1 MHRLTR
7 AIILRN
13 GSCARSGFSLVELL
27 TVIAIIAILAA
38 VIFPVMGSV
47 REKARQSSCMSN
59 LHNIWLALR
68 MYKQDERQMPVS
80 IGPFMAKGS
89 SAEISPLFPEYLK
102 NKSALHCP
110 NNDEGDANTYEP
122 LARVQRWV
130 ASPSDIAAQ
139 GVTNDPVLLGA
150 SFSQANSYD
159 GYLTPNGY
167 ELRYSRYR
175 TLNPSDPDYSRQLAL
190 RNPPDDTVITWCS
203 YHRRRSPS
211 GPAGD
216 DLVLFMSGEVERH
229 PAAEMEKLG
238 WRVKPRG

>member
-80 IGPFMAKGS
+80 IGP
-89 SAEISPLFPEYLK
+89 L
-102 NKSALHCP
+102 
-110 NNDEGDANTYEP
+110 
-122 LARVQRWV
+122 W
-130 ASPSDIAAQ
+130 
-139 GVTNDPVLLGA
+139 
-150 SFSQANSYD
+150 
-159 GYLTPNGY
+159 
-167 ELRYSRYR
+167 
-175 TLNPSDPDYSRQLAL
+175 
-190 RNPPDDTVITWCS
+190 
-203 YHRRRSPS
+203 
-211 GPAGD
+211 
-216 DLVLFMSGEVERH
+216 
-229 PAAEMEKLG
+229 
-238 WRVKPRG
+238 